1 MSAMLGQYSAK
12 QVIGAIFALTLGLI
26 FAVNVL
32 APQITGV
39 FDTNTT
45 GWDAGTAALWVVI
58 AVVIVAGLLYL
69 FLRPTGL
76 V

>member
-1 MSAMLGQYSAK
+1 MSALTSMNAR
-12 QVIGAIFALTLGLI
+12 QVVGAIFAITLGVI
-26 FAVNVL
+26 FAVNLL
-32 APQITGV
+32 APQITGI

-58 AVVIVAGLLYL
+58 GIVVVASLLYL
-69 FLRPTGL
+69 FLKPSGI

>member
-1 MSAMLGQYSAK
+1 MEMGNFSTK
-12 QVIGAIFALTLGLI
+12 QVVGAIFALTLGVI

-39 FDTNTT
+39 FNTNTS
-45 GWDAGTAALWVVI
+45 GWDSGTAALWLVI
-58 AVVIVAGLLYL
+58 GVVIVASLLYL
-69 FLRPTGL
+69 FLKPSGI

>member
-1 MSAMLGQYSAK
+1 LSSLGSFNAK
-12 QVIGAIFALTLGLI
+12 QVVGAIFAITLGVI
-26 FAVNVL
+26 FAVNLL
-32 APQITGV
+32 APQITGI

-58 AVVIVAGLLYL
+58 GIVVVASLLYL
-69 FLRPTGL
+69 FLKPSGI

>member
-1 MSAMLGQYSAK
+1 MLGQYSAK

>member
-1 MSAMLGQYSAK
+1 MSSMSSFSSK
-12 QVIGAIFALTLGLI
+12 QVIGAIFAITLGVI
-26 FAVNVL
+26 FAVNLL
-32 APQITGV
+32 APQITGI

-58 AVVIVAGLLYL
+58 AIVVVAGLLYM